1 MLNIYQPLLLHAATY
16 KNTKK
21 MFRMKKTIFYSFA
34 VCAMVSV
41 FACQSPS
48 SNNGKNVDSTG
59 INEAPPNNSDKT
71 RDVNNMPDSSRT
83 GQMAQTT
90 VDDKTHSFM
99 NDAAVGGM
107 TEVEAS
113 KLATE
118 RAMNP
123 RVKMFAEMMVRDH
136 SAANDELKTIAR
148 GKNVNLP
155 AELGGKNQDHVT
167 DLTKKKGADFDK
179 AYMKMMESDHKDVVD
194 AFEKFSK
201 NGTDPDIKTFASQK
215 LPTLRMHLDSAKAIN
230 KSLK

>member
-1 MLNIYQPLLLHAATY
+1 
-16 KNTKK
+16 
-21 MFRMKKTIFYSFA
+21 MKKTIFYSFA
-34 VCAMVSV
+34 VCATFSL
-41 FACQSPS
+41 FACQGPASK
-48 SNNGKNVDSTG
+48 NGKNTDSTG
-59 INEAPPNNSDKT
+59 INEAPPNDADKT
-71 RDVNNMPDSSRT
+71 RDVNAMPDSSRT
-83 GQMAQTT
+83 GATAQTT
-90 VDDKTHSFM
+90 VDDKTHTFM

-118 RAMNP
+118 RATNP

-155 AELGGKNQDHVT
+155 AELGGKNQDHIT
-167 DLTKKKGADFDK
+167 DLSKKKGTDFDK

-194 AFEKFSK
+194 EFEKCAK
-201 NGTDPDIKTFASQK
+201 NGTDPDIKTFCSQK

>member
-1 MLNIYQPLLLHAATY
+1 
-16 KNTKK
+16 
-21 MFRMKKTIFYSFA
+21 MKKTIFYSFA
-34 VCAMVSV
+34 VCAMFSL
-41 FACQSPS
+41 FACQGPS
-48 SNNGKNVDSTG
+48 SNNGKTADSTG
-59 INEAPPNNSDKT
+59 INEPPPNNPADKT
-71 RDVNNMPDSSRT
+71 RDVNNMPDSSK
-83 GQMAQTT
+83 MATTT
-90 VDDKTHSFM
+90 VDDKTHTFM

-118 RAMNP
+118 KAMNP

-155 AELGGKNQDHVT
+155 AELGGKNQDHIT
-167 DLTKKKGADFDK
+167 DLSKKKGADFDK

-194 AFEKFSK
+194 EFEKCAK
-201 NGTDPDIKTFASQK
+201 NGTDPDIKTFCSQK